1 LPANQPPAPL
11 DEAVKVVQGA
21 YETSNVNAAAA
32 MVQMINQTR
41 MFDLNMRMLQT
52 SDQNARQANVI
63 MTLSNF

>member
-1 LPANQPPAPL
+1 M
-11 DEAVKVVQGA
+11 G
-21 YETSNVNAAAA
+21 SNVNPAAA

-41 MFDLNMRMLQT
+41 LFDLNMRMLQT